1 MKGVV
6 TWGLSICLVAFFTAM
21 SFGEA
26 AFKVTTAAFKDGG
39 SIPNKYVMSDIGGS
53 NVSIPL
59 SWSSPPEGTKSFALT
74 MIDPH
79 PVANDWIH
87 WMVINI
93 PAATISLEE
102 GASRKKMPAGCQELS
117 NSYGDKG
124 YGGPH
129 PPRGSGR
136 HPYVVTVYALNVEKV
151 ELDAQPSLN
160 AFKQAIQGKV
170 LGEAKLTGYYQQ

>member
-1 MKGVV
+1 MKRVV
-6 TWGLSICLVAFFTAM
+6 SLSLSFCLVAFLTAM
-21 SFGEA
+21 SFGET
-26 AFKVTTAAFKDGG
+26 AFKLTTAAFKDGG

-74 MIDPH
+74 IVDPH
-79 PVANDWIH
+79 PVANDWVH

-102 GASRKKMPAGCQELS
+102 GASKKKMPAGSQELS

-124 YGGPH
+124 YGGPR

-136 HPYVVTVYALNVEKV
+136 HPYVVTVYALSTETM
-151 ELDAQPSLN
+151 ELNAQASLN
-160 AFKQAIQGKV
+160 AFKQAIKIGRASCRERV
-170 LGEAKLTGYYQQ
+170 